1 MSRSS
6 DERSSSMKC
15 MRSSCRYRRELVG
28 RTAAH
33 TSMSRRNASSTI
45 KLPMKPVAPV
55 TNILFISCKLKPH
68 PHAASR
74 LTPPL
79 REGSEWLGILKAP
92 PPRHL
97 TVAHP
102 SPSER
107 GVNSMGYRIFH
118 FSFFT
123 FPFSRRQP
131 FFYLFTFLPLKSLFT
146 FLPLNLSGPL
156 PTSSSLGAKR
166 NSGGRC
172 ASLCARGKEP
182 CEWSRRCSR

>member
-107 GVNSMGYRIFH
+107 GMNSMGYRIFH
-118 FSFFT
+118 FSLFTFHFSFFT
-123 FPFSRRQP
+123 FPFQRRSL
-131 FFYLFTFLPLKSLFT
+131 FFYLFTFLPLKGSTYSPFT
-146 FLPLNLSGPL
+146 FSGSTWRL
-156 PTSSSLGAKR
+156 M
-166 NSGGRC
+166 
-172 ASLCARGKEP
+172 
-182 CEWSRRCSR
+182 